1 MRTNFRK
8 HVAEQGTAEQGTAE
22 EVALKNAMEP
32 KSREFAE
39 AGAELCSRA

>member
-1 MRTNFRK
+1 MKTNFRK
-8 HVAEQGTAEQGTAE
+8 HVAEQGIAE
-22 EVALKNAMEP
+22 EVALKNAMEQ